1 MIGGMQMSE
10 KYYNWVTYSVSAP
23 YLLRINSVLGYF
35 YLEQVRSRSG
45 SGHLRFFL
53 SLFIA
58 MLKICL

>member
-1 MIGGMQMSE
+1 MIGGMQMPA

-23 YLLRINSVLGYF
+23 DLLRINSVLGYF
-35 YLEQVRSRSG
+35 YLERVRSRSG

>member
-10 KYYNWVTYSVSAP
+10 KYYNLMTSFVSTP
-23 YLLRINSVLGYF
+23 YLLRINSGLGYF